1 MNSLETYRRN
11 PINRQESPEKY
22 SGESDEILSE
32 NFSLRTELEILNLIW
47 REREEIFLRIEK
59 QQDEILKQ
67 NSDLILAIKEISSE
81 RDYYRDEIY
90 KVKDG
95 LQEREDE
102 LWMEKEKIRRDVD
115 DCHDKIEELLKEK
128 SEIIRVFSDNL
139 EVIKSMKEGLV
150 RATESLEEDEVGSLD
165 KVNQEKSDEQELDGE
180 LWNFL
185 RELKGVSCSVNKLE
199 LKLKAYKEKRKKE
212 RKELENSVTSL
223 SEENRDANSL
233 LRIALVEKQT
243 VERSLNKLK
252 GNNEH
257 GRSTIFQIAERGLQ
271 RVGFGFM
278 VGNSSSFSA
287 NSDSSECE
295 EEIVSLVNVSFPFI
309 GYYKNALSFA
319 LIFLM
324 IQI

>member
-95 LQEREDE
+95 LHEREDE

-128 SEIIRVFSDNL
+128 SEIIRGFSDNL

-185 RELKGVSCSVNKLE
+185 RELKRVSCSVNKLE

-223 SEENRDANSL
+223 TEENRDANSL

-278 VGNSSSFSA
+278 VGNSSSFSV

-309 GYYKNALSFA
+309 GYYKNANA
-319 LIFLM
+319 LYHLL
-324 IQI
+324 

>member
-1 MNSLETYRRN
+1 MNSLETYTRN

-32 NFSLRTELEILNLIW
+32 IFSLRTELEILNLIW
-47 REREEIFLRIEK
+47 REREERFLH
-59 QQDEILKQ
+59 
-67 NSDLILAIKEISSE
+67 
-81 RDYYRDEIY
+81 
-90 KVKDG
+90 
-95 LQEREDE
+95 
-102 LWMEKEKIRRDVD
+102 VD

-128 SEIIRVFSDNL
+128 SEIIRGFSDNL
-139 EVIKSMKEGLV
+139 EVIKSIKEGLV
-150 RATESLEEDEVGSLD
+150 RATESLEEDEFGSLD

-212 RKELENSVTSL
+212 MKELENSVTSL
-223 SEENRDANSL
+223 TEENRDANSL

-243 VERSLNKLK
+243 VERSLYKLK

-278 VGNSSSFSA
+278 VGNSSSFST

-295 EEIVSLVNVSFPFI
+295 EEIVSLVNFSFPFI
-309 GYYKNALSFA
+309 GYYNNALSFA